1 MLSKDLF
8 VHRSKLFVKKRI
20 REHGIFLSLL
30 YIPLDLLDKFTKKI
44 SIKKLNFISIRKTT
58 KDTVH
63 FRLSGGL
70 GDHLIGLNYILYF
83 SNTFPQYKIEVSG
96 KKYLLEALAT
106 NNIPTNWKIVHKPN
120 NINIFCEIEI
130 NRFPIVTFF
139 TLHGVKNCPNSLINI
154 IKDYIK
160 FENANSSILRFHPI
174 TDASSI
180 LYASLNLKNRI
191 SQPDLLNH
199 FGISELKFNCIP
211 KVTKLALNRWNLENA
226 TFITVNRSIDSES
239 RYITSTKI
247 WPLENYE
254 QLFELLERH
263 LKKIKVVLVGPRE
276 ITLSQSYSNLINLSG
291 KTTLSELQTLLYYS
305 KLHIG
310 PEGGMVHLRQA
321 MGKKKSVVLFG
332 STSSVFY
339 GYEGNINVSSDLPRQ
354 CCNGCEW
361 AIENWSEVCC
371 ISNKNYCQ
379 RLVNLNANRVFELIS
394 IVLRE

>member
-8 VHRSKLFVKKRI
+8 IHRSKLFVKKRI
-20 REHGIFLSLL
+20 REHGIFLSLF
-30 YIPLDLLDKFTKKI
+30 YIPLDLLDKFTKKNF
-44 SIKKLNFISIRKTT
+44 IKKLNFVSIRKTT

-83 SNTFPQYKIEVSG
+83 SNTFPQYKIEVTG
-96 KKYLLEALAT
+96 KKHLLETLAT
-106 NNIPTNWKIVHKPN
+106 GNIPTNWTIVQKSN
-120 NINIFCEIEI
+120 NFNIFCEIEI

-139 TLHGVKNCPNSLINI
+139 TLHGVNNCPKTLINI
-154 IKDYIK
+154 IEDYIK
-160 FENANSSILRFHPI
+160 FENANRSILRYHPI

-180 LYASLNLKNRI
+180 LYTSLNLKNRI

-199 FGISELKFNCIP
+199 FGISELKFECVP
-211 KVTKLALNRWNLENA
+211 KVTKLALNRWSLENS

-239 RYITSTKI
+239 RYLTSTKI

-254 QLFELLERH
+254 RLFKLLERH
-263 LKKIKVVLVGPRE
+263 FKEIKVVLVGPRE
-276 ITLSQSYSNLINLSG
+276 INLSQSYSNLINLSG

-332 STSSVFY
+332 STSPDFY
-339 GYEGNINVSSDLPRQ
+339 GYEDNINVSSDFPRQ
-354 CCNGCEW
+354 CCCGCEW
-361 AIENWSEVCC
+361 AIENWSEECC
-371 ISNKNYCQ
+371 ITNKNYCQ
-379 RLVNLNANRVFELIS
+379 RLSSLDANKVFELIS